1 MKLNTEMYDL
11 QGNRVIIEKVDKKN
25 IYAVVNRVL
34 EINYNSGYNIDK
46 QIVEQPVNF
55 NKDDLGI
62 RLFFSKDDIIQHK
75 KLNINDKRYLDNY
88 NNIYEHFSS
97 EYNSIANEIKQD
109 KPIGTIL
116 TSEQKEK
123 IIRSY
128 YLYKENMKTEKA
140 FHLKNNGCFGRIDL
154 DTEFYRTN
162 YEIYHREHYYD
173 KVYISKDKY
182 HAYGDIHIVN
192 WRSPIASMFYDN
204 ENTKLARR
212 SYVDIVNETRTYTN
226 DLNQEVELKLG
237 NPLNVY
243 NHELMLKRKYSFNP
257 FNYINTYI
265 ANDDELYIEGSVDS
279 FLLEALEENRT
290 NHKITDIIK
299 SIQSNQNKIIRHAA
313 YNNMLIQGC
322 AGSGKT
328 MILLHRISYLL
339 FNALL
344 PAASE
349 VKIITPNENFA
360 EFISGLVNSLELDA
374 IERTTMFKYYLSLT
388 KRYQKTFSTV
398 EKKDEKGKL
407 SNKEEIVCIKDA
419 LNYFMDKF
427 NDFTEEADSIYEKKI
442 NFSEQFFDNIQSK
455 YIEQVKEFCENANS
469 DMLLT
474 IAERTGAKYDT
485 SLKYGSKY
493 YFDSLYNLSFNGVL
507 SANEIMSNNIKKL
520 QENLE
525 KSKYGINVLK
535 NLSGDFRVIES
546 YITILKEENTS
557 GKSIEYLTSVRD
569 RLIRLNKLYFEK
581 TDYLNTI
588 NAEYRKKS
596 TDLQKEISELK
607 SKVKSIPL
615 NQFNLIISLNKL
627 ISTKASLSIYLTN
640 DHEKDYYK
648 TKSELK
654 NIKNEFDNLIKT
666 EFPNLEEPLS
676 QVNYLEQINKSI
688 SELSKKYK
696 IPFYSDAKIAEVKV
710 QFINKINSIN
720 KDLSII
726 KFEENL
732 YDESNYK
739 NDVRYLAELKS
750 ALIDIRQQIGKV
762 DLNIFN
768 RCHESINSLKEIIIS
783 HSKNLSI
790 KQEELSKLLLTDDE
804 KAKLLEI
811 YKKLQKRG
819 TFVINAYEKIRDI
832 LRLRLNI
839 NSNKKVA
846 GKIEI
851 IILLYLYYLHCG
863 QLSEKDRFLFVDEGQ
878 DYSIL
883 EYKLLKLING
893 DKCTFNIFGDVKQL
907 LNSATGIEG
916 WESLK
921 ELFDYDYYELRENYR
936 NTVEITNFVN
946 KKFNYELNP
955 IGVHGKEVQY
965 IEFTQI
971 ADIIET
977 EIKADT
983 ENRIAVISK
992 NKTDN
997 IMSSKYNNV
1006 FWYTVKEVKGLE
1018 FDIAFVITDG
1028 MNKNEEYISYTRAL
1042 NKLYVI

>member
-88 NNIYEHFSS
+88 NNIYEYFSS

-116 TSEQKEK
+116 TPEQKEK

-128 YLYKENMKTEKA
+128 YLYKENVKTEKA

-182 HAYGDIHIVN
+182 HTHGDIHIVN

-265 ANDDELYIEGSVDS
+265 ANDDELYIEGSIDS

-313 YNNMLIQGC
+313 YNNMLVQGC

-374 IERTTMFKYYLSLT
+374 IERTTMFKYYLSLA
-388 KRYQKTFSTV
+388 KRYQKMFSAV
-398 EKKDEKGKL
+398 KKDEKGKL

-419 LNYFMDKF
+419 LNYFMDEY

-442 NFSEQFFDNIQSK
+442 NFSEQFFDYIQSK

-474 IAERTGAKYDT
+474 IAERIGAKYDT

-557 GKSIEYLTSVRD
+557 GKSIEYLTSVKE
-569 RLIRLNKLYFEK
+569 RLISLNKLYYNK
-581 TDYLNTI
+581 KNYLNSI
-588 NAEYRKKS
+588 NAEFRKKS
-596 TDLQKEISELK
+596 IELQKEISELEI
-607 SKVKSIPL
+607 KVKSIPP
-615 NQFNLIISLNKL
+615 NQFNLIINIHKL
-627 ISTKASLSIYLTN
+627 ISIKNSQLILSGNSHEINYNKTKA
-640 DHEKDYYK
+640 
-648 TKSELK
+648 ELK
-654 NIKNEFDNLIKT
+654 NIKNEFDNLLNT

-676 QVNYLEQINKSI
+676 QENYLEQINKSI

-696 IPFYSDAKIAEVKV
+696 IPFYSDAKIAEVKE
-710 QFINKINSIN
+710 QFINKIHSMN
-720 KDLSII
+720 KDLLII

-739 NDVRYLAELKS
+739 NAVKYLAELKS

-768 RCHESINSLKEIIIS
+768 RCNETINSLKEIIIS

-832 LRLRLNI
+832 LMLRLNI

-907 LNSATGIEG
+907 LNSATGIED